1 MMFAFLPRFRPILA
15 ILFNDNAVNDEYYD
29 EDDND
34 LFLLQGDPRKCVRQL
49 YLLSGNMR
57 RILQTQTAICEG

>member
-49 YLLSGNMR
+49 YLLSENMR

>member
-1 MMFAFLPRFRPILA
+1 MALYFA